1 MVGMAP
7 ALGVSQMTCSSSRSL
22 ASRAAAPCG
31 PSLASRAQWSSP
43 RRTSLRV
50 RASEEV
56 TECNEEEC
64 APTKEVGKLSMSWE
78 AQEKTKVTGTF
89 PPLARQERKWT
100 GYVEKDTAG
109 QTNIYSVEVRF
120 IPSVVLNFFQPTM
133 YVADSAISS
142 NSAGTS
148 SEGAENNLAVAGFL
162 SLFAVAGAATVLF
175 SVTKNVPTPP
185 EITVGYTGPAL
196 SYYIAKFSPE
206 QPASVPAVIEEAV
219 QAAPELLVDDTSSPS
234 VASEAAAEAAV
245 PVDSSA

>member
-7 ALGVSQMTCSSSRSL
+7 ALGVSQMSCCSSCSLTSRI
-22 ASRAAAPCG
+22 AAPCG
-31 PSLASRAQWSSP
+31 SWLTSKAQCLSP
-43 RRTSLRV
+43 RKTGLRV

-109 QTNIYSVEVRF
+109 QTNIYSVE
-120 IPSVVLNFFQPTM
+120 PTM
-133 YVADSAISS
+133 YVAESAISS

-148 SEGAENNLAVAGFL
+148 SEGAENNLAVVGFL
-162 SLFAVAGAATVLF
+162 SLFAVAGASTVLF
-175 SVTKNVPTPP
+175 SVNKNVPTPP
-185 EITVGYTGPAL
+185 EVTVGYTGPAL

-206 QPASVPAVIEEAV
+206 EPASVPAVIETSGAAV
-219 QAAPELLVDDTSSPS
+219 QAAPEVSPSTELSVEETSASS
-234 VASEAAAEAAV
+234 VASEPAAETAV
-245 PVDSSA
+245 PVETSA

>member
-109 QTNIYSVEVRF
+109 QTNIYSVE
-120 IPSVVLNFFQPTM
+120 PTM